1 MAPGSK
7 SRLAILRTPTIFIRI
22 TSLVTHFE
30 QCNSRS
36 APDGRSRPAEN
47 PLKETG
53 NRPADRTVLSGS
65 GIPASS
71 TYPPYSLCRPCHTGE
86 RELQNPHWRT
96 ELHIPAGSLSILRTP
111 LPIHRVNPRNRT
123 CTCCGSFCMPLSLRR
138 RAPRQKRSLNAPKP
152 RSFEELLRSCD
163 PQRNGSRR
171 ARH

>member
-86 RELQNPHWRT
+86 RELQPASVLLSEHISPDLPQT
-96 ELHIPAGSLSILRTP
+96 ERGPTGGHGPTPSHP
-111 LPIHRVNPRNRT
+111 LPIPT
-123 CTCCGSFCMPLSLRR
+123 APGSGRQPQSATRR
-138 RAPRQKRSLNAPKP
+138 ESDPKTIMGP
-152 RSFEELLRSCD
+152 FI
-163 PQRNGSRR
+163 GTY
-171 ARH
+171 